1 VAACGVHEQRQRVGR
16 PGRVVVVEDASAG
29 GRAGGRLGLLA
40 LLDLDRPC
48 VELQAKLGQLLGVE
62 VVLEREGVEL
72 VLGGRPPLLGL
83 LEEGSERRFND
94 VGQFVC
100 SFCVGFRRSGPRI
113 PLARCLG
120 GLPRTTYNV

>member
-1 VAACGVHEQRQRVGR
+1 MAARGVHEQRQRVGR
-16 PGRVVVVEDASAG
+16 AGRVVVVEDASAR
-29 GRAGGRLGLLA
+29 GRARRRDLLA

-72 VLGGRPPLLGL
+72 VLGGRIPLLGL
-83 LEEGSERRFND
+83 LEEGTERRFND

-100 SFCVGFRRSGPRI
+100 SFCVGFRRSGP
-113 PLARCLG
+113 
-120 GLPRTTYNV
+120 